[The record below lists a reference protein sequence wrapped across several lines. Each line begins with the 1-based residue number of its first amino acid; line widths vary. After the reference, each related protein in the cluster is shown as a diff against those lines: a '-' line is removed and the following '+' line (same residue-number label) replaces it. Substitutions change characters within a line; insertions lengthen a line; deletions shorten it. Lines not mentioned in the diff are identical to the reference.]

1 MMERIIVCD
10 KTLKQDEKRFSLNF
24 REKIEL
30 CRLLDRLDVDYIE
43 LPAIQNRKID
53 SLLIKSVAS
62 AVKKAGV
69 AVPVQLNKES
79 VGLTWNALR
88 EAGRSR
94 LQVFAPVS
102 SVQMEYLYHMK
113 PSAMK
118 NQVAEIIAE
127 CRKYTEN
134 VEFIADDASRGDPVF
149 MIQLIEAAI
158 NSGADTITFHET
170 AGVMLPEELG
180 QWVEKLIHEI
190 NASRPVTYGIDCSNE
205 LSLADACAM
214 EAIRSGVREIK
225 AAAYCVECVSLPN
238 IVQILNLK
246 GEKFGIYSSV
256 RREEIRR
263 ITGQIGNL
271 FHVEGQ
277 FSNGAENT
285 WPSNSEMDVSLS
297 VHDSR
302 ESILQAISHLGY
314 DLDPSDQEKVYNAFR
329 NVAEK
334 KETVTLRELDA
345 IVAAEAMQVPTVCSV
360 LSYVINTGSHIGAM
374 AHMKLLQ
381 HDQTVE
387 GIAVGDGA
395 IDAAFRAIEQATG
408 RHFEL
413 DDFRIQA
420 MTEGRDST
428 GETIIRLRSQG
439 KLYSGRG
446 VSTDIVGASIMSY
459 INALNKIVYE
469 EEDA

>member
-1 MMERIIVCD
+1 
-10 KTLKQDEKRFSLNF
+10 
-24 REKIEL
+24 
-30 CRLLDRLDVDYIE
+30 
-43 LPAIQNRKID
+43 
-53 SLLIKSVAS
+53 
-62 AVKKAGV
+62 
-69 AVPVQLNKES
+69 
-79 VGLTWNALR
+79 
-88 EAGRSR
+88 
-94 LQVFAPVS
+94 
-102 SVQMEYLYHMK
+102 
-113 PSAMK
+113 
-118 NQVAEIIAE
+118 
-127 CRKYTEN
+127 
-134 VEFIADDASRGDPVF
+134 
-149 MIQLIEAAI
+149 
-158 NSGADTITFHET
+158 
-170 AGVMLPEELG
+170 
-180 QWVEKLIHEI
+180 
-190 NASRPVTYGIDCSNE
+190 
-205 LSLADACAM
+205 
-214 EAIRSGVREIK
+214 
-225 AAAYCVECVSLPN
+225 
-238 IVQILNLK
+238 
-246 GEKFGIYSSV
+246 
-256 RREEIRR
+256 
-263 ITGQIGNL
+263 
-271 FHVEGQ
+271 
-277 FSNGAENT
+277 
-285 WPSNSEMDVSLS
+285 MDVSLS